1 MKTKFILSTM
11 AVALL
16 ISVAFTLRSNVATVE
31 KNVYRPEPD
40 KKFLIHTG
48 TTIKQQVVRDYSYT
62 GTFAPYR
69 EVMLTAQV
77 HGEVKAVFADEGDFV
92 RAGKTL
98 VQIDD
103 NILQAQYQAA
113 EVNYITAKKNLERY
127 ESAATSGGVSNLQLD
142 NLKLNL
148 ATTES
153 QLKQL
158 KRQIDLSKI
167 VAPFDGTITMRS
179 VEPGSVAGQN
189 PVARITD
196 LQKLKLQVS
205 VPEKEAVLFREGAEA
220 KVVTDVYPGATF
232 HGTIEYVSDRGD
244 EAHNYDV
251 RIVLDNSHSKA
262 VLKAGMYGTAVLKS
276 STPHQTLFIPRAAL
290 VGSAKNPQVFVVNGD
305 RVVLKNILT
314 GYMAA
319 DMLEV
324 KEGLNEGDVVVTTG
338 HINLASGS
346 AVTIAK
352 D

>member
-1 MKTKFILSTM
+1 MKTKLILSTI

-31 KNVYRPEPD
+31 KNVYRPKTD
-40 KKFLIHTG
+40 KKILIRTA
-48 TTIKQQVVRDYSYT
+48 TAIKRNIVRDYSYT

-77 HGEVKAVFADEGDFV
+77 YGEVIGVFADEGDFV

-98 VQIDD
+98 IQIDD
-103 NILQAQYQAA
+103 HILQAQHHAA
-113 EVNYITAKKNLERY
+113 EANYITAKKNLERY

-158 KRQIDLSKI
+158 KRQIDLSHI
-167 VAPFDGTITMRS
+167 VAPFDGTVTMRS

-205 VPEKEAVLFREGAEA
+205 VPEKEIVLFREGEKANI
-220 KVVTDVYPGATF
+220 VTDVYPGTTF

-251 RIVLDNSHSKA
+251 RIVLDNNQLKA

-305 RVVLKNILT
+305 KVSLKNILT
-314 GYMAA
+314 GYMTAE
-319 DMLEV
+319 MLEV
-324 KEGLNEGDVVVTTG
+324 KQGLNEGDVVVTTG
-338 HINLASGS
+338 HINLTSGS
-346 AVTIAK
+346 AVTIAN

>member
-1 MKTKFILSTM
+1 MKTKLILSTM
-11 AVALL
+11 ALLLL
-16 ISVAFTLRSNVATVE
+16 ISVAFTLRSNKATVE

-40 KKFLIHTG
+40 KKLLVHTS
-48 TTIKQQVVRDYSYT
+48 TAIKQDVAQEYSYT

-69 EVMLTAQV
+69 EVMLTAQIY
-77 HGEVKAVFADEGDFV
+77 GEVKGIFAEEGDFV

-103 NILQAQYQAA
+103 HILQAQYQAA
-113 EVNYITAKKNLERY
+113 EANYITAKRNLERY

-179 VEPGSVAGQN
+179 VEIGSVAGQN
-189 PVARITD
+189 PIARITD
-196 LQKLKLQVS
+196 LQKLKLEVS
-205 VPEKEAVLFREGAEA
+205 VPEKEIVLFREGAKA
-220 KVVTDVYPGATF
+220 NVVTDVYPGTTL

-251 RIVLDNSHSKA
+251 RIVLDNNQSKA

-276 STPHQTLFIPRAAL
+276 NTPHQTLFIPRAAL
-290 VGSAKNPQVFVVNGD
+290 LGSAKNPQVFVVNGD
-305 RVVLKNILT
+305 RVALKNILT
-314 GYMAA
+314 GYMTA

-338 HINLASGS
+338 HINLADGS
-346 AVTIAK
+346 AITIAN

>member
-1 MKTKFILSTM
+1 MKTKLVLSTT
-11 AVALL
+11 ALVVL
-16 ISVAFTLRSNVATVE
+16 ISVAFTLRSNVATVK

-40 KKFLIHTG
+40 KKLLIHTS
-48 TTIKQQVVRDYSYT
+48 TTIKQNVVQDYSYT

-77 HGEVKAVFADEGDFV
+77 HGEVKGVFADEGDFV

-103 NILQAQYQAA
+103 NILKAQHQAA
-113 EVNYITAKKNLERY
+113 EANYITAKKNLERY
-127 ESAATSGGVSNLQLD
+127 ESAAASGGVSNLQLD

-196 LQKLKLQVS
+196 LQKLKLLVS
-205 VPEKEAVLFREGAEA
+205 VPEKEIVLFKEGTEA
-220 KVVTDVYPGATF
+220 NVVTDVYPGAIL

-251 RIVLDNSHSKA
+251 RIILNNNQSEA

-276 STPHQTLFIPRAAL
+276 STPHQTLLIPRAAL
-290 VGSAKNPQVFVVNGD
+290 LGSAKNPQVFVVNGD

-314 GYMAA
+314 GYMTA
-319 DMLEV
+319 DMVEV
-324 KEGLNEGDVVVTTG
+324 KDGLIEGDVVVTTG
-338 HINLASGS
+338 HINLADSS

-352 D
+352 N